1 MLQQEEIVALIK
13 LAQSGDESAKTRL
26 ITENAPL
33 IKSVIRRFRG
43 RGIEYDDLYQ
53 LGCVGFLKA
62 IKNFSFDFDVRF
74 STYAVP
80 MIMGEVKRYLR
91 DDGYIKVS
99 RSVKSD
105 AARINAYIEKY
116 RSETGE
122 TPTIDFIAEKF
133 GIEAQE
139 VVFIL
144 DSAKIPLSIYD
155 GTDDD
160 NSRPIIE
167 KLSSAESENDSINK
181 IMLKDMIS
189 SLSER
194 DKKIILLRYFRG
206 STQCEVARLM
216 GVSQVQISRLEN
228 KILGMM
234 KAEFGKE
241 D

>member
-26 ITENAPL
+26 ITENSPL

-62 IKNFSFDFDVRF
+62 IKNFSFDFDVKF

-122 TPTIDFIAEKF
+122 TPAVDTIAEKF
-133 GIEAQE
+133 NIEAQE

-167 KLSSAESENDSINK
+167 KLSSSESENDSINK
-181 IMLKDMIS
+181 IMLKDIIS

-234 KAEFGKE
+234 KAEFAK